1 VVTPGDCEGATVVNC
16 HEETAAAHAVEL
28 PSERVDPFDPPPG
41 LRALAEQ
48 APISRLRFSDGQ
60 AGWLVTGYALGRA
73 LLVDNRFSVDPVA
86 MPLGDAEMIA
96 EIDRIEKST
105 PESAGVLILLHP
117 PQHTKI
123 RRAAAKYFTVR
134 AVREQQAAVERIVSG
149 RLDAMEAAG
158 GPVDLV
164 TAFALPVSSFSI
176 CELLGVPHEDRE
188 RFERPSAVLADPH
201 LDAEQKRDALVAFY
215 DYCRQV
221 VAEKRTSPRED
232 ILSDLAR
239 EGELSED
246 EIVGLARQLFEAG
259 HETTAAQI
267 SLGVATLLRDRA
279 RWEALRAE
287 SAGVANA
294 VEELLRYLSIL
305 QMGTFSR
312 TASEDAELEG
322 VVIRKGEKVVVS
334 IPAANRDPE
343 KFPSP
348 DALDLDR
355 DAAGH
360 LAFGH
365 GRHMCIG
372 QHLARLE
379 LEVALRGLLER
390 FPHLDLAVP
399 PEQLRFHGGEHQL
412 YSVETLP
419 VGW

>member
-1 VVTPGDCEGATVVNC
+1 VNT
-16 HEETAAAHAVEL
+16 EETAVVEL
-28 PSERVDPFDPPPG
+28 PSERVDALDLPPG

-48 APISRLRFSDGQ
+48 APICRLRFSDGQ
-60 AGWLVTGYALGRA
+60 PGWLVTGYALGRT
-73 LLVDNRFSVDPVA
+73 LLVDNRFVVDPVA
-86 MPLGDAEMIA
+86 MPLGDPEVVA

-123 RRAAAKYFTVR
+123 RRAAARYFMVS
-134 AVREQQAAVERIVSG
+134 AVREQQAAVERIVAG
-149 RLDAMEAAG
+149 RLDAMEQAG

-164 TAFALPVSSFSI
+164 TSFALPVSSFSI
-176 CELLGVPHEDRE
+176 CEMLGVPHADRE
-188 RFERPSAVLADPH
+188 QFERPSAVLADPH

-215 DYCRQV
+215 DYCRRV
-221 VAEKRTSPRED
+221 VAQKRASPRAD

-239 EGELSED
+239 QGELSED

-267 SLGVATLLRDRA
+267 SLGVVTLLRDRT
-279 RWEALRAE
+279 RWERLRE
-287 SAGVANA
+287 DPTGVEKA

-312 TASEDAELEG
+312 TASEDVEIGG
-322 VVIRKGEKVVVS
+322 VVIKQGEKVVVS

-343 KFPSP
+343 KFPAP
-348 DALDLDR
+348 DELDLDR

-390 FPHLDLAVP
+390 FPNLDLAVP
-399 PEQLRFHGGEHQL
+399 PEQLRFYGGEHQL

-419 VGW
+419 VAW